1 MTSSKPPYRRFRA
14 HGPQEVHED
23 DAIRAI
29 RSLRH
34 ADEDVEARP
43 VRDREAPQRRP
54 AKPRTPTVR
63 PAWWS
68 FRHRTPG
75 AIVRRLVGL
84 FAIIAGLWAIAG
96 FLALRGAAADANRHI
111 SSTARRALSDPGGG
125 LLGTAENTLV
135 IGSDS
140 RHAGTGGRADTVMIM
155 RTNPGRGTLNYLSLP
170 RDLRVAWGENH
181 IKLGETFSHRGITG
195 LVRTIRTELDIPI
208 HHVMV
213 VDFGSV
219 SHMVDAVGGV
229 TVNNP
234 FNLID
239 CPYTGGVTVTFRKGT
254 IQLDGKRAL
263 QYSRVRQCDTDI
275 NRAQRQQLVVAA
287 LKSKVLS
294 FGSLPRAPFR
304 GAKIVRTLSTDM
316 GTVDLMKF
324 GWLQARLNTGT
335 REVLATQGATISG
348 ISYQLLDP
356 NAAGP
361 QLRTFMQG

>member
-23 DAIRAI
+23 DAITAI

-34 ADEDVEARP
+34 AQEDAPRTARE
-43 VRDREAPQRRP
+43 REALQQRP
-54 AKPRTPTVR
+54 ARTRKPTIR

-68 FRHRTPG
+68 FRHRSIG
-75 AIVRRLVGL
+75 SVARRLVAL
-84 FAIIAGLWAIAG
+84 VAIVTAIWGIAG
-96 FLALRGAAADANRHI
+96 FVALHGAAAEANRHV

-140 RHAGTGGRADTVMIM
+140 RHGGTGGRADTILIM

-170 RDLRVAWGENH
+170 RDLRVAWGANH

-195 LVRTIRTELDIPI
+195 LVQTIRGELDIPI
-208 HHVMV
+208 NHVMI

-219 SHMVDAVGGV
+219 SHMVNAVGGV
-229 TVNNP
+229 TVKNP
-234 FNLID
+234 FDLVD
-239 CPYTGGVTVTFRKGT
+239 CPYAGGIAVTFRKGT
-254 IQLDGKRAL
+254 IHLDGKRAL
-263 QYSRVRQCDTDI
+263 QYSRVRKCDNDI
-275 NRAQRQQLVVAA
+275 NRAERQQLLVAA
-287 LKSKVLS
+287 LKSKMLS
-294 FGSLPRAPFR
+294 VGALPFAPFR
-304 GAKIVRTLSTDM
+304 GAKVVRTLSTDM
-316 GTVDLMKF
+316 GTIDLMKF
-324 GWLQARLNTGT
+324 GWLQARLKTGT
-335 REVLATQGATISG
+335 REVLATQGAMIGG

-361 QLRTFMQG
+361 QLRTFLQG

>member
-1 MTSSKPPYRRFRA
+1 VTSSKPPYRRFRA
-14 HGPQEVHED
+14 HGPEEVHED
-23 DAIRAI
+23 DAINAI

-34 ADEDVEARP
+34 ADEDNVPRTARE
-43 VRDREAPQRRP
+43 REAQAQRRTP
-54 AKPRTPTVR
+54 PRKPTVR

-68 FRHRTPG
+68 FRHRSAG
-75 AIVRRLVGL
+75 AIARRLL
-84 FAIIAGLWAIAG
+84 AIFAIVTVIWGLAG
-96 FLALRGAAADANRHI
+96 FIALRGAAAEANRHVP
-111 SSTARRALSDPGGG
+111 STARRALSDPGGG

-140 RHAGTGGRADTVMIM
+140 RHAGTGGRADTIMIM
-155 RTNPGRGTLNYLSLP
+155 RTNPGRGTLSYLSLP

-195 LVRTIRTELDIPI
+195 LVRTIRNELDIPI
-208 HHVMV
+208 HHVMI

-229 TVNNP
+229 TINNP
-234 FNLID
+234 FNLVD
-239 CPYTGGVTVTFRKGT
+239 CPYAGGITVTFRKGT
-254 IQLDGKRAL
+254 IHLDGKRAL
-263 QYSRVRQCDTDI
+263 QYSRVRKCDTDI
-275 NRAQRQQLVVAA
+275 NRAQRQQLLVAA
-287 LKSKVLS
+287 LKSKMLS
-294 FGSLPRAPFR
+294 VRSLPLAPFR

-316 GTVDLMKF
+316 GTIDLMKF

-335 REVLATQGATISG
+335 REVLATQGAMIGS

-361 QLRTFMQG
+361 QLRTFLEG